1 MGGVAGVGSNHK
13 KANDYVNT
21 FQNPFGERLKYYSTV
36 NQRSAP
42 ADPNNIFQSQI
53 QRDPN
58 DPNRPSAN
66 TTPLTYKE
74 AQDAL
79 DQFNQEWAAFDQG
92 SQEYKKMGGGFE
104 KVVNQ
109 AYDPTKPFMQTVMG
123 VRKGLEA
130 DVARLK
136 GTEAPKDTTESTPP
150 LLDPKASADQARAA
164 ADMARRRAKAGSG
177 YAGTI
182 LGGASA
188 QPVLRRPPVM
198 GY

>member
-21 FQNPFGERLKYYSTV
+21 FQNPFGERLKYFSSV

-42 ADPNNIFQSQI
+42 EDPNAPRSMI
-53 QRDPN
+53 QGGP
-58 DPNRPSAN
+58 PRPPS
-66 TTPLTYKE
+66 TPLTYKE
-74 AQDAL
+74 AQEAL
-79 DQFNQEWAAFDQG
+79 DQFNQEWTAFDQG

-109 AYDPTKPFMQTVMG
+109 AYDPNKDFMKTVMG
-123 VRKGLEA
+123 VRAGLEA

-150 LLDPKASADQARAA
+150 LLDPKASVDQARAA

-182 LGGASA
+182 VGGASA
-188 QPVLRRPPVM
+188 SPILRRPPVM